1 MSLQP
6 IPTTDTSTLGDGR
19 RWPGSRFQLVCSL
32 CGWSKTYRVER
43 VIERLRQLKA
53 GGHATTLTQVARR
66 VGWNCPGCGRVKW
79 RGGLAWPLG
88 IDAREAKRQ
97 MRIARD

>member
-1 MSLQP
+1 MALQP
-6 IPTTDTSTLGDGR
+6 IPTSETSTLGDAR
-19 RWPGSRFQLVCSL
+19 RWPGSRFQLVCTL
-32 CGWSKTYRVER
+32 CGWSRTYRVER
-43 VIERLRQLKA
+43 LIQRLRELKA

-88 IDAREAKRQ
+88 IDSREAKRLT
-97 MRIARD
+97 RLVRD